1 MECWSDGPK
10 NLSMTPLFHYSI
22 TPISLASTLGP
33 PWINVNRSAVATLR
47 DTLYNQRML
56 GRGSHLILALL
67 IAGCSYLPLPS
78 KTPEAHAIQE
88 DEETKISRQ
97 FRREARKQLSLTNNP
112 EIEGYVDQVGRR
124 LLSAMGPQPFE
135 YRFFVVGD
143 SQLNAF
149 SVPGGSI
156 YVYSGLL
163 ERARSTGEI
172 AGVLGHEIIHA
183 KDHHMAR
190 LSSGLDPISIV
201 GMLAMILARGGA
213 AAQAAGAVSQ
223 ALAATRQFSYSRQ
236 LELEADTLGTRYMA
250 QAGYDPRGV
259 LSFMKTL
266 DQERAISQTD
276 IPAYL
281 MTHPMTQDR
290 IANVE
295 LIIRSLNAERPRS
308 DGPDPLKRVQVML
321 RLERHDEAAV
331 LGEYEK
337 LSGQNAG
344 NAEARHFIA
353 LAQQSQGKL
362 AEARAN
368 YEKARTLDPSLPG
381 IDRDLGRLY
390 GQIGEFQLAHEAF
403 KRAVH
408 AQPQEAVNY
417 LFLGELFERENNLR
431 EAAQAYLNASNLSP
445 LSPVVFNRLGLAY
458 GRMNRPGDGYYY
470 LARSFLL
477 QDDDAM
483 AMANFER
490 AIKILG
496 PASPRGQMIKEELER
511 LKARG
516 R

>member
-1 MECWSDGPK
+1 
-10 NLSMTPLFHYSI
+10 
-22 TPISLASTLGP
+22 
-33 PWINVNRSAVATLR
+33 
-47 DTLYNQRML
+47 ML
-56 GRGSHLILALL
+56 HRGSHLLLVLL

-78 KTPEAHAIQE
+78 KTPAAHAIQE

-97 FRREARKQLSLTNNP
+97 FRREAKKQLSLLNNP

-135 YRFFVVGD
+135 YRFFVVED

-156 YVYSGLL
+156 YIYSGLL
-163 ERARSTGEI
+163 ERAKSTGEM

-190 LSSGLDPISIV
+190 LSGGLDPISIL
-201 GMLAMILARGGA
+201 GMLGMILARGGA
-213 AAQAAGAVSQ
+213 AAQAAGAIGQ

-250 QAGYDPRGV
+250 QAGYDPRGA

-266 DQERAISQTD
+266 DQQRAISQAD
-276 IPAYL
+276 IPASL

-295 LIIRSLNAERPRS
+295 RIIRSLNTERSRS
-308 DGPDPLKRVQVML
+308 EGPDPLKRIQVML
-321 RLERHDEAAV
+321 RLEQHDEAAV
-331 LGEYEK
+331 IGEYAR
-337 LSGQNAG
+337 LAGQNPD
-344 NAEARHFIA
+344 NAQARHFIA

-362 AEARAN
+362 PEARAN
-368 YEKARTLDPSLPG
+368 YEKARTLDPALPG

-390 GQIGEFQLAHEAF
+390 GQMGEFQLAHEAF
-403 KRAVH
+403 DRAAR
-408 AQPQEAVNY
+408 AQPREALNY
-417 LFLGELFERENNLR
+417 FFLGDLFERENNLR
-431 EAAQAYLNASNLSP
+431 EASQAYLNASNLSP
-445 LSPVVFNRLGLAY
+445 LSPIMFNRLGLAY

-477 QDDDAM
+477 QDEDAR
-483 AMANFER
+483 AIADFER
-490 AIKILG
+490 AIKTLG
-496 PASPRGQMIKEELER
+496 PNSPRGQMIKEELER